1 MNCSLLGLYRVPA
14 CDASLKCLLLLCFE
28 KIRTKP
34 SGAFMYKLLYVQVLE
49 ISHASKRGG
58 TERLVSG
65 SEISW
70 NSISQFLFLI
80 STSANKFVFSPWIIL
95 PSERQVNSNIFSWIY
110 SSRNCAI
117 FQHLSKRNIRCVPHH
132 KFQSRFDWHRCSLKW
147 APA

>member
-1 MNCSLLGLYRVPA
+1 MNCGERYEFMVDYRSYTHNLSSCKIKAWKKLCPRKRTYIIISRFNENLNCSLFGLYRVPA

-80 STSANKFVFSPWIIL
+80 STSANKFVFSP
-95 PSERQVNSNIFSWIY
+95 
-110 SSRNCAI
+110 
-117 FQHLSKRNIRCVPHH
+117 
-132 KFQSRFDWHRCSLKW
+132 
-147 APA
+147 